1 MTAAPDDGLGADLA
15 ASHPP
20 AGYVLVHRWALDSIT
35 ELHHLR
41 AGLRHE
47 VDTHIHPPPTTTARD
62 LALIASELA
71 TNALLHA
78 RAPTLV
84 ELSHHQARFLLTV
97 TDPDPGSEPQVAGP
111 RPPGQGGFGLRIV
124 SSLAQHVGW
133 YRTDDAKVVWA
144 EVGE

>member
-1 MTAAPDDGLGADLA
+1 MLDGECRVQGPVRIGETD
-15 ASHPP
+15 
-20 AGYVLVHRWALDSIT
+20 GI
-35 ELHHLR
+35 E
-41 AGLRHE
+41 
-47 VDTHIHPPPTTTARD
+47 
-62 LALIASELA
+62 
-71 TNALLHA
+71 LHA

-111 RPPGQGGFGLRIV
+111 RPPGPGGFGLRIV